1 MAPKKAAEAKKA
13 AEPSKEKPKK
23 PEVSPEMR
31 ELREREKNLEKVPQP
46 DRTELDAA
54 LEVINQAINGFQEKG
69 KAINEQI
76 AAKSSGKEEHF
87 KARDEIK
94 TKLDEYSERIDTL
107 EKKRK
112 SLQDGIS
119 DKQKEDRQK
128 RQDLNDMKKKLG
140 FQSEAEIDAE
150 IKKIET
156 SMCTESHTLT
166 KEKEM
171 MKRIQELR
179 KSKPNIA
186 KYAQMEG
193 ATGAVQT
200 GDVDNMKNNIEDIK
214 AELNEVREAKK
225 IQSQAYS
232 KLMEA
237 RQKVMGDVPKM
248 FEERESI
255 NAQIREK
262 IQERNTLRDEFNAK
276 QRLFSTYLNEARAIR
291 NDKARLERDQ
301 REKEWD
307 ERRKSEMPD
316 EGPKALPFADDLQY
330 LENMM
335 NYLKSQLPKD
345 AAGEEK
351 KEEGAA
357 PLSAPAGNMVLVTKD
372 KREEEFFFAPTKKK
386 QLKKKGG
393 GKAKPIVH
401 SMETIGFFDKYGVPP
416 PADSSAVPE
425 AITAVEAKVTEYKE
439 KQAKEVKKMEA
450 KKAGAADESKAED
463 ETAAPAAP
471 AEETT
476 EAVEA

>member
-1 MAPKKAAEAKKA
+1 MAPKKAADAKKA
-13 AEPSKEKPKK
+13 AEPAKEKPKK
-23 PEVSPEMR
+23 VEISPEMK
-31 ELREREKNLEKVPQP
+31 ELREREKALEKVPQP
-46 DRTELDAA
+46 DRTELDAS
-54 LEVINQAINGFQEKG
+54 LEVINAAINKLQESG

-76 AAKSSGKEEHF
+76 TAKSAGKEEHF

-94 TKLDEYSERIDTL
+94 TKLDEYSERIDAL

-112 SLQDGIS
+112 GLMDGIS

-156 SMCTESHTLT
+156 SMCTESHTLK

-171 MKRIQELR
+171 MAKIQELR
-179 KSKPNIA
+179 KSKPMVT

-193 ATGAVQT
+193 TGGAET
-200 GDVDNMKNNIEDIK
+200 GEVDNMKNNIDDIK

-248 FEERESI
+248 FEEREAI

-276 QRLFSTYLNEARAIR
+276 QRLFSTYLNEARQIR
-291 NDKARLERDQ
+291 NEKGRLEREQ

-335 NYLKSQLPKD
+335 NYLKSHLPKEAVD
-345 AAGEEK
+345 EPK

-357 PLSAPAGNMVLVTKD
+357 PNAPGGNLVLVSKD

-386 QLKKKGG
+386 QLKKKGPG
-393 GKAKPIVH
+393 TKAKPIVH

-416 PADSSAVPE
+416 PPDSSAVPE
-425 AITAVEAKVTEYKE
+425 AVTAVEAKVKEYQE
-439 KQAKEVKKMEA
+439 KQATAAKKMEA
-450 KKAGAADESKAED
+450 KKADGADESKAEEETAAPDAPAD
-463 ETAAPAAP
+463 ETAA
-471 AEETT
+471 
-476 EAVEA
+476 